1 MTRRLAVTALLAGFV
16 YLTGPAGLTAQV
28 FRVGTDVV
36 SLSVT
41 VTEGEVLVPGLDQSV
56 FSVYEDGVQQNIS
69 YFSRTPQPIAL
80 SLLIDTSTSMDQKLP
95 VAQEAA
101 IGFARRLQ
109 PTDAAQII
117 DFDSRH
123 EILQTFTADRNL
135 LEQAIRRTQVGGS
148 TSLYNAIYVALS
160 ELKRVRATSLDQVRR
175 QAIVVLS
182 DGEDT
187 TSLIAYEDVLES
199 AKRSE
204 VAVYAIGLRSKQ
216 DRPTRG
222 FNEAEFV
229 LKTLSQE
236 TGGRAF
242 FVEDP
247 AQLPGLYQQIA
258 DELANQ
264 YSIGYTSKNTKR
276 DGAWRAIV
284 VKVNRP
290 NTAARTK
297 RGYFAPTP
305 PKAPK

>member
-1 MTRRLAVTALLAGFV
+1 MEHKLA
-16 YLTGPAGLTAQV
+16 
-28 FRVGTDVV
+28 
-36 SLSVT
+36 
-41 VTEGEVLVPGLDQSV
+41 
-56 FSVYEDGVQQNIS
+56 
-69 YFSRTPQPIAL
+69 
-80 SLLIDTSTSMDQKLP
+80 

-123 EILQTFTADRNL
+123 EILQTFTADRAL
-135 LEQAIRRTQVGGS
+135 LEQAIRRTHVGGS

-160 ELKRVRATSLDQVRR
+160 ELKRVRFSTPDQVRR

-187 TSLIAYEDVLES
+187 SSLIAYEDVLES

-204 VAVYAIGLRSKQ
+204 VAVYAIGLRSKE
-216 DRPTRG
+216 DRPSRG

-229 LKTLSQE
+229 LKTLAQE
-236 TGGRAF
+236 TGGQVF
-242 FVEDP
+242 FVEDIT
-247 AQLPGLYQQIA
+247 QLPGIYQRIA

-264 YSIGYTSKNTKR
+264 YSIGYTSKNLKR

-290 NTAARTK
+290 STLARTK
-297 RGYFAPTP
+297 RGYFAATP
-305 PKAPK
+305 PKRIP